1 MDFDPFRRRGKS
13 RHFACTS
20 RQGSPL
26 LARHI
31 LAIQQGNRFL
41 LHLQVHFLSYTAMD
55 LYLYFRENLA
65 SIHKQELELMAE
77 VLLIAL
83 EVDQAKVE
91 S

>member
-1 MDFDPFRRRGKS
+1 
-13 RHFACTS
+13 
-20 RQGSPL
+20 
-26 LARHI
+26 
-31 LAIQQGNRFL
+31 
-41 LHLQVHFLSYTAMD
+41 MD